1 MAEPAI
7 RPVIG
12 RHSTSTLGAE
22 LDRLRSIGIMRHMV
36 PGEARN
42 QATQLR
48 RGLLELCVLA
58 VLRRGESYAFDI
70 VRVLSEAGELL
81 TSEGTIYP
89 LLARLREQ
97 RLAST
102 TWRESASGPPRRYY
116 RLTDAGHRALVDLSG
131 DWMRFRDAVDALIAG
146 SEEATRAD

>member
-1 MAEPAI
+1 
-7 RPVIG
+7 
-12 RHSTSTLGAE
+12 
-22 LDRLRSIGIMRHMV
+22 MV
-36 PGEARN
+36 QGEARN

-116 RLTDAGHRALVDLSG
+116 RLTDAGRRALVDLSG
-131 DWMRFRDAVDALIAG
+131 DWMRFRDAVDALVAG